1 MAQPATKYISEKE
14 YLAFERNALDKH
26 EYYKGEIFAMSGA
39 SFKHNLIESNLR
51 GVLHNVLKGGKCR
64 EFGSNLRVHIPKNT
78 LYTYSDILV
87 LCDEPDFVDDE
98 FDTITNPS
106 IIIEILSPST
116 ANYDRGAKFDL
127 YRDISTLNEYLL
139 IDSKTIHVV
148 LYTKNDNNTW
158 TLSETKNIND
168 SLSLPSINF
177 SSSLTE
183 IYEGVDKINRD

>member
-26 EYYKGEIFAMSGA
+26 EYYQGEIFAMSGA

-51 GVLHNVLKGGKCR
+51 GALHTFLKGKVCR

-78 LYTYSDILV
+78 LYTYPDILV

-127 YRDISTLNEYLL
+127 YRDISSLNEYLL
-139 IDSKTIHVV
+139 IDSQTIHVV
-148 LYTKNDNNTW
+148 VYTKNNDSTW
-158 TLSETKNIND
+158 TLSETKNLND
-168 SLSLPSINF
+168 NITLPSINF
-177 SSSLTE
+177 IINVAD
-183 IYEGVDKINRD
+183 IYDGIDKVNR

>member
-1 MAQPATKYISEKE
+1 MAQPVTKYISEKE

-26 EYYKGEIFAMSGA
+26 EYYQGEIFAMSGA

-51 GVLHNVLKGGKCR
+51 LALGIFLKGKTCR

-78 LYTYSDILV
+78 LYTYPDILV

-127 YRDISTLNEYLL
+127 YRDVLSLREYLL
-139 IDSKTIHVV
+139 IDSQTIHIVV
-148 LYTKNDNNTW
+148 YSKNNDNTW
-158 TLSETKNIND
+158 TLSETKNLND
-168 SLSLPSINF
+168 NITLPSINF
-177 SSSLTE
+177 IINVTDVYDG
-183 IYEGVDKINRD
+183 IDKIKR